1 MNSNDQAEV
10 AARLKALPSMEY
22 HALRD
27 EWRRLY
33 RAPPPPRVYRALLE
47 LGIAWK
53 IQERAYGGLGATT
66 RRKLA
71 DLAKTLDQDGDL
83 VPKRQ
88 RALRP
93 GARLIR
99 EWHGTTH
106 TILVVDDGF
115 EWQGKTWRSLS
126 AIARAITGVRWSG
139 PRFFGL
145 SQQHKADRSNREGD
159 DG

>member
-1 MNSNDQAEV
+1 MD
-10 AARLKALPSMEY
+10 Y
-22 HALRD
+22 HALRE

-53 IQERAYGGLGATT
+53 IQERAYGGLRTTT
-66 RRKLA
+66 RRKLSN
-71 DLAKTLDQDGDL
+71 LVRTLDQEGDL
-83 VPKRQ
+83 VPERQ
-88 RALRP
+88 RVLRP

-106 TILVVDDGF
+106 TVLVVEGGF

-145 SQQHKADRSNREGD
+145 NQKHPPQPNA
-159 DG
+159 